1 MCKRYPATGRG
12 HARAEGVTP
21 RQSCSVALAAD
32 RLPLGHEDTVELEWD
47 AMVAGKVAEAA
58 PGRVDLSG

>member
-1 MCKRYPATGRG
+1 M
-12 HARAEGVTP
+12 TP

>member
-1 MCKRYPATGRG
+1 MCKRYPATGPHSSRG
-12 HARAEGVTP
+12 RDP